1 MDSDRSSPA
10 RSATIPS
17 REWTLFTSICRP
29 TREEWTK
36 HHTPDQ
42 AKPPRGNCHLQ
53 LDPAQSS
60 NVRVTTTKDPPRKE
74 PSCNDWCQSRPS
86 KPYFEEQSCRCFSW
100 WIQWTSWGQ
109 PMLLQMFSSTSWSS
123 RCPSFRST
131 NQDVLQTV
139 STTRHDPCRLQGCHV
154 GWFGGIGAGV
164 QVERVCLRLIY
175 LKNGQSLDLLDSPL
189 DKSRPWYFSA
199 QKKSRPKKSPLQ

>member
-17 REWTLFTSICRP
+17 REWTLFTGICRP

-139 STTRHDPCRLQGCHV
+139 STTRQ
-154 GWFGGIGAGV
+154 W
-164 QVERVCLRLIY
+164 
-175 LKNGQSLDLLDSPL
+175 
-189 DKSRPWYFSA
+189 
-199 QKKSRPKKSPLQ
+199 PLQTSRVSRWMIWWYWSRCSGWTCMSTINLFKKWTIVRPSWFAPG